1 MCVQIFREPEKKT
14 HQDKVGEKEML
25 RSTLV
30 ESMSAWACSD
40 IDHPVI
46 TTLEVE

>member
-1 MCVQIFREPEKKT
+1 MYVRISREPEKRT
-14 HQDKVGEKEML
+14 NQDKVGEKEKG
-25 RSTLV
+25 STLV

-40 IDHPVI
+40 MDHPVI